1 VTPAT
6 KPHSSSCGAFALLNI
21 ARERKQP
28 FDLLLTDHAAY
39 VASWIKVLKD
49 NNRAIFTAAS
59 YAQRAADFL
68 HGFAGH
74 HPRSSQ
80 CSLIKCDQAFNAN

>member
-1 VTPAT
+1 MEELVAELGSAFFCGDLDPTPEIRAD
-6 KPHSSSCGAFALLNI
+6 N
-21 ARERKQP
+21 
-28 FDLLLTDHAAY
+28 AAY

-68 HGFAGH
+68 YGFAAH
-74 HPRSSQ
+74 RPRSSQ